1 MSYYSNYGYE
11 SNDGG
16 WGKIIAII
24 ILLFF
29 VAWGMDSCSVSMD
42 RQSNHM
48 VTITDIEGD
57 YVYDENT
64 KIVYIE
70 SVKSEYRR
78 TAHATYHGTYL
89 SVLRV

>member
-29 VAWGMDSCSVSMD
+29 VAWGMDSCSVS
-42 RQSNHM
+42 
-48 VTITDIEGD
+48 TLKTE
-57 YVYDENT
+57 
-64 KIVYIE
+64 
-70 SVKSEYRR
+70 RR
-78 TAHATYHGTYL
+78 KWQQDH
-89 SVLRV
+89 S

>member
-29 VAWGMDSCSVSMD
+29 VAWGMDSCSVSKESEKSDPIKMNE
-42 RQSNHM
+42 RYHI
-48 VTITDIEGD
+48 VTIQK
-57 YVYDENT
+57 N
-64 KIVYIE
+64 
-70 SVKSEYRR
+70 
-78 TAHATYHGTYL
+78 
-89 SVLRV
+89 